1 MKKIK
6 RRLRTRICSLGLIAS
21 MLVGLLPM
29 SAIIVLATENRPV
42 AVTWA
47 PQTQTEGGVRTV
59 NLTASL
65 TAGNEDE
72 ISAAMVEIV
81 LEAGEASA
89 LQWDGASIDA
99 DGLQGEEP
107 EQPEE
112 GTISGEEQ
120 TPDSSVP
127 TGEADDSDTNE
138 GTSDSETD
146 VDSPATGTDVEEPN
160 TGETGEND
168 SSENGSGE
176 EISEPDASDPD
187 AATDGGAS
195 VGDEPTGSDPVA
207 EDPENSGDKDGVSTD
222 DPLTEDPDVIESA
235 AGNSENA
242 GKSSAQNTD
251 TFTENAET
259 GESISLVYQDP
270 DSSAESSTG
279 AVLITNA
286 DGTDGAVLR
295 ILLVGDSQYTK
306 ELTFQSE
313 TELEV
318 AVEEGDIRVQTYST
332 ENQIPSVNAEPL
344 LGTETGNQD
353 AAITTQSFTVYES
366 IPAEVDVSTQAGSID
381 LEDELKGGAVTYKV
395 SIQKPSIFES
405 NKQYS
410 FTISLPD
417 SLSLPEGEL
426 TAGTDENGI
435 VTIQCGGTEIA
446 ALGLPDGVKLP
457 DGFSVEATDNG
468 FTFTVTAPWKP
479 LAEGETYDF
488 SLTLQ
493 AGNLVRSTEAV
504 SGKITLTVSAVKD
517 ESEKPA
523 TDSASVTVTAGED
536 VPGQGGWTVA
546 VTDSE
551 PVTQPVFW
559 ADNNNEDKSRPNWSG
574 TLGDTASGM
583 TPKLY
588 YTLTEVDAYGN
599 PVKTFQPVE
608 LTEETLRYVGLT
620 DMPTVSESGGVLS
633 VTVDEK
639 NGLPSRLV
647 EQADTGDVNRHYT
660 VSWSLEP
667 PESIPGDYTLQDIE
681 DPALVDGVSKPGWY
695 FVLLRDFT
703 ITVDVKQGIAAAL
716 TPAQVLDLL
725 DNFTFHWEYDSMPTS
740 DPGKNTLEAML
751 EDGLHAEYADGELT
765 VSGLWK
771 YSLNGGEIIYSLRET
786 ENDGEND
793 DIADGVLSEE
803 ELPESVTVGTDAPLK
818 SDDWYNI
825 LYNNTGVPNH
835 GTVSDAVYSG
845 GRLTLI
851 RGGETAYTAYKVWRD
866 AYAQNEND
874 NRPTTTFTLYRYL
887 RAEGINTAS
896 VYTDGGVE
904 VRLVW
909 VEPTEAPGEAPP
921 EGSSEGG
928 GAQTPAEGH
937 WEIRV
942 VSGDEE
948 DPAVL
953 PRYDS
958 QSGGE
963 WIYVVKETLSGNNAG
978 SYEQVFGKVEWDA
991 ETNEW
996 DKVTGLDDL
1005 AEWGAERAGNAYLY
1019 NDDTLTNLQTGTV
1032 SVGAT
1037 KEWKAA
1043 TFQSSLNDVVVE
1055 LTLQVREKNSEDS
1068 WKNCLVDG
1076 KAVTRYLCSF
1086 SAVQLTDSLA
1096 PGDTPAMEQY
1106 RGGDRTKELEYRWVE
1121 TAVYTGINEEEVDVE
1136 ITIANYTEDNADDI
1150 KKHPV
1155 CHTDW
1160 TAETGTLTGTFKLGG
1175 TGTWTV
1181 EYEQDDTGNITRI
1194 TNSVEDTVDYEVV
1207 KEWHA
1212 GTEPTKITL
1221 QIFRV
1226 VTGEA
1231 FDYEHPYLEFTMD
1244 GTSSPQSVEILNE
1257 DNLPEDAEDVGVTWG
1272 IEDYTSD
1279 QSDDCTSWPAVVTGL
1294 PAYDDEGRTY
1304 EYILLEKAV
1313 NGTPVYRNEETD
1325 TADYRTVVVNGDGPG
1340 GFNLLIRKTWLD
1352 NSDTPHREPV
1362 TFTLYNKNTDEPV
1375 KKTDGNPYTIPVGG
1389 DNIWSSV
1396 FWVANDALEGGDS
1409 IDADDVYLVETSV
1422 GLNEGDHLAH
1432 KVEHYLGES
1441 GDEYTYEALYG
1452 DKDAGTKGGYGKD
1465 GHIFDVTTENHRYQV
1480 TYEAEYNTAGASG
1493 GGQFPGGIGA
1503 AFTITNRRLGSIDL
1517 TVNKTWIDGR
1527 AARDGGGEQE
1537 DPTLSQEIADE
1548 LKKIAET
1555 KGGKQLA
1562 LVFRLVFDESMDEG
1576 NKDNWEITRSGPGG
1590 TDTVCVGGEPV
1601 DILGQNREAVSS
1613 DQVIIGVTK
1622 NDDSTFTTVTN
1633 DNAYFFNLP
1642 KYDAQGNVVSYSVEE
1657 IWLDVTDPEDIKK
1670 VDLGELEKKNSTLY
1684 GGLYE
1689 LWSGYTDPE
1698 FKWTYT
1704 ENADGQQHTKDVQT
1718 LSVTNRRG
1726 TPKTV
1731 EWTKVWKDAYTNES
1745 GLRPDLYLDIY
1756 RVVHVPVKTTS
1767 GEGESQTSTTT
1778 YQRQIEY
1785 YGSSGDWEKEA
1796 DTWKLTLDNVPAFDS
1811 HGFEIYYYAVERTAQ
1826 PASQY
1831 DYQAG
1836 KYSLNGEQ
1844 LGTRDEPAERAGVL
1858 SDHTEQASNDHAYA
1872 LLVLGKRAGDT
1883 DDNIDSIQ
1891 WAENYNVQGTIGI
1904 FGEGGSLNYAK
1915 YALIEGG
1922 TFTNT
1927 LAESYSIDGMKYWT
1941 NLPAQWDMDS
1951 RLPGVRFLV
1960 YRYTQSNKDEWNGAT
1975 LDSQIKD
1982 ENGTF
1987 KEQDGEHYE
1996 FAAELTISSDQWKD
2010 LRSGNGYRYL
2020 IQYNGVNNLT
2030 VTEENGLTCNGTDGS
2045 APLERYN
2052 ENGELYTYEI
2062 REVVQWPEGVGNV
2075 QGSDVFTVSQAANGF
2090 YFTND
2095 YDPAEGSIQV
2105 KKFLYLPMEEND
2117 QPEAYPAVTFKLTRQ
2132 VTYDGKIY
2140 EPDRSFRTQTV
2151 TIKSS
2156 EVQTAWE
2163 SLEEGHTAEYVT
2175 LEKTFENLPLYAPN
2189 GWEYR
2194 YTVIEDRDE
2203 LKGYETWAV
2212 SGDVEKPD
2220 NVAGEGKKW
2229 TTQDTLD
2236 YPNAG
2241 ITDGIKIE
2249 NLTPVPDENK
2259 EEETAA
2265 ETLDAG
2271 TTEETAHAATFKNR
2285 PDNPPETYE
2294 GHFTATKIWDD
2305 NNNAYGFRPTVN
2317 EFEEISEHVET
2328 DESGKVIW
2336 TALKREAKSQTGEA
2350 NQMSEY
2356 LIASEDYTLTVEDK
2370 ENGMYV
2376 ITITPKDSEAFE
2388 LYAPNGMPWVY
2399 SFSEPVT
2406 DNNRLQIDF
2415 ESDEANANKIYAP
2428 PAETG
2433 GTWTQKVQ
2441 PTTGDMQNTSFGSLT
2456 NTTHMEYKF
2465 NKVWVDEDGKPIT
2478 ENYLGEDFWLTVS
2491 FQLQV
2496 SDDGKVEWSD
2506 ANEYFASQKIDTSNM
2521 EANGNGVVQGT
2532 GDAWDTATITAAVDD
2547 AVWDS
2552 GGTFTK
2558 LPTVLKDG
2566 DEYILLQYR
2575 VIEASVSYGKIVQEI
2590 KDLKLNEPA
2599 NNQTTGSYTVENEE
2613 TGLVTG
2619 ATFSRQDNAGV
2630 STSTNQLSTTSVS
2643 VTKVWND
2650 TNNQYGT
2657 RPGAEAP
2664 WTWGSWFV
2672 LQRATDA
2679 DGPADEDAEWK
2690 NVAVFKKLYG
2700 GQESSAIA
2708 ADDGN
2713 WTAEIT
2719 GLPTADYST
2728 GTAKPYT
2735 YRVRELQPRDG
2746 GYASVDSIDSDD
2758 IVEDKGIYNTDGSQ
2772 YIASYEEG
2780 SQKDWTVTNAL
2791 DLYIPEGEV
2800 SEVTATKQ
2808 WAVPDIDT
2816 TPRPAVTFQLQY
2828 KTDGGDWTPT
2838 NFENTDQIANE
2849 ENNWTVRWE
2858 NLPDTIGGQTVTYR
2872 VVELDGNGWVQIN
2885 QPVALLSGEEAAY
2898 TFTNTLS
2905 RDYIVEKEWNPA
2917 SADTQEVTLWLYR
2930 TTDPNEIGSISGSR
2944 VPVSEIDSGGGYREA
2959 VLSDENDWRKTFQ
2972 NLPKYNANSQLY
2984 YYYALELDSS
2994 GNHIPQHGKITQ
3006 NGTDYE
3012 VSYGWDEG
3020 GSKTTVT
3027 NTTATGLNGTKT
3039 WEDNGN
3045 AYQTRPDSLKLI
3057 LERRVGSSRE
3067 WENVS
3072 NLYSPTWTKP
3082 ETGNVWTYTY
3092 TGLPSCDENGNL
3104 YTYRVREEVLDGY
3117 EQTETTGNNFIN
3129 VLSEKIDIVGQ
3140 KVWSGETGETPGL
3153 TLWRR
3158 TSSQAEWAKVT
3169 GASPSWNTD
3178 ETPWTF
3184 TYTNLPKYDASGV
3197 LYEYQ
3202 VREDVPDG
3210 YEAGYKDRAIEAT
3223 ITGHPA
3229 TTVDGLTITNYQ
3241 DGNLTV
3247 RKTVS
3252 GNRGD
3257 PDKEFH
3263 FTVTLTGN
3271 SSAGTAANT
3280 VGGDFDTIRTN
3291 ADGDATS
3298 STLNFTDGESAEF
3311 TLKHGESLTIQG
3323 LPAGISYQVT
3333 ETERGQDGY
3342 TTTGTGW
3349 NGTIPAGST
3358 AKAKFDNYSHDSGG
3372 GGGDDD
3378 RFDLTGRKTWVD
3390 KGENDPKRPED
3401 ITLELY
3407 RKTADGSEERVYA
3420 EPTWV
3425 KNGNIWT
3432 YTFHDL
3438 PERDENGNRYTYWV
3452 HEVVP
3457 EGYESSQSGNNITN
3471 RSTEVEPGSLR
3482 VTKQV
3487 TGSRGD
3493 PTREFTFTVTLS
3505 NRNLTGIYG
3514 QMAFIDGVATFTLH
3528 SGETILAENLPAG
3541 ITYTVTEAEA
3551 NQDGYTTTAVG
3562 DTGTIAADTVA
3573 SAVFTNDRPRHD
3585 RPDEPDEPDPEYP
3598 DEPGKPDYPDE
3609 PDRPDEPDYPDEP
3622 DTPDNPDIPR
3632 TDDPTRNDLL
3642 AMLCL
3647 ASFGGMVLLG
3657 LLGLVGGRIKK
3668 KYRGKRLR

>member
-29 SAIIVLATENRPV
+29 SAIIALATEERPV
-42 AVTWA
+42 TVKWA
-47 PQTQTEGGVRTV
+47 PQTQIEDSVRTV

-65 TAGNEDE
+65 DTSDE
-72 ISAAMVEIV
+72 ISAAMIEIK

-89 LQWDGASIDA
+89 LQWDGEPIAAGD
-99 DGLQGEEP
+99 LQGEEA

-112 GTISGEEQ
+112 GTIPGEEQ

-127 TGEADDSDTNE
+127 TEEADGSDTNA

-187 AATDGGAS
+187 AATDDGAS
-195 VGDEPTGSDPVA
+195 VGDESTESEHIA
-207 EDPENSGDKDGVSTD
+207 EDPANSGHKDEVSTD
-222 DPLTEDPDVIESA
+222 DPDAEGSDMLESA

-270 DSSAESSTG
+270 DPSAAPGAG

-313 TELEV
+313 TELKV
-318 AVEEGDIRVQTYST
+318 AVEESDIRVQTYAS
-332 ENQIPSVNAEPL
+332 EQEIPNIFQEPL
-344 LGTETGNQD
+344 LEEETDNGN
-353 AAITTQSFTVYES
+353 AAITTQSFTVYKS

-504 SGKITLTVSAVKD
+504 SGSIELTVSAVD
-517 ESEKPA
+517 GGETA
-523 TDSASVTVTAGED
+523 SASVTVTAGANF
-536 VPGQGGWTVA
+536 PGQGGWTV
-546 VTDSE
+546 VPTNYE
-551 PVTQPVFW
+551 LVTQPVFW
-559 ADNNNEDKSRPNWSG
+559 ADNNSEERPKWSD
-574 TLGDTASGM
+574 TLGETENGM

-588 YTLTEVDAYGN
+588 FTLTEVDEDGN
-599 PVKTFQPVE
+599 PVETFQSLE
-608 LTEETLRYVGLT
+608 LTEDTMQYVGLT
-620 DMPTVSESGGVLS
+620 EMPKLSPSDGGILS
-633 VTVDEK
+633 VTVQDQ
-639 NGLPSRLV
+639 NGLPSRLE
-647 EQADTGDVNRHYT
+647 EQAATGDVQRHYT

-667 PESIPGDYTLQDIE
+667 PEPIPDGYTLQEIE
-681 DPALVDGVSKPGWY
+681 DPDSVDGVSESGWY

-703 ITVDVKQGIAAAL
+703 ITVDVKQGIADAL
-716 TPAQVLDLL
+716 TSKQVLELL
-725 DNFTFHWEYDSMPTS
+725 DNFTFHWNYDGMETE
-740 DPGKNTLEAML
+740 DPGQNTLKAML
-751 EDGLHAEYADGELT
+751 ADGLHAEYDAEAGKLT
-765 VSGLWK
+765 VSGLWQ
-771 YSLNGGEIIYSLRET
+771 YSLNGSEIIYSLRET
-786 ENDGEND
+786 EDDGEASNT
-793 DIADGVLSEE
+793 ADGRLSGD
-803 ELPESVTVGTDAPLK
+803 ELGDLPDGDKAPLE

-825 LYNNTGVPNH
+825 LYDNTGVPNY
-835 GTVSDAVYSG
+835 GSEDNTVYSG
-845 GRLTLI
+845 GKLTLI
-851 RGGETAYTAYKVWRD
+851 RGGETTYAATKVWRD
-866 AYAQNEND
+866 AYEQNSGEGGAPD
-874 NRPTTTFTLYRYL
+874 RPKATFTLYRYL

-896 VYTDGGVE
+896 VYTDGGVK
-904 VRLVW
+904 VQLVW
-909 VEPTEAPGEAPP
+909 VGPTEAPDEDPSG
-921 EGSSEGG
+921 GSGEGG
-928 GAQTPAEGH
+928 ETQAPAEGH

-948 DPAVL
+948 EPAVL
-953 PRYDS
+953 PQYDS

-963 WIYVVKETLSGNNAG
+963 WIYVVKEDPIPG
-978 SYEQVFGKVEWDA
+978 YEQVFGTAKWENGEWVKVEDDL
-991 ETNEW
+991 EEW
-996 DKVTGLDDL
+996 GLD
-1005 AEWGAERAGNAYLY
+1005 ARTSTNTYLY

-1055 LTLQVREKNSEDS
+1055 LTLQVREKGSDTWEDYE
-1068 WKNCLVDG
+1068 KDG
-1076 KAVTRYLCSF
+1076 EPMHRYLYSF
-1086 SAVQLTDSLA
+1086 SAVQMTDTLA

-1106 RGGDRTKELEYRWVE
+1106 EGGDKTKELEYRWLE
-1121 TAVYTGINEEEVDVE
+1121 TAVYTGVDPGEDEKIEEA
-1136 ITIANYTEDNADDI
+1136 IAEAGDSAKIQVKYTETSDESSCTSDA
-1150 KKHPV
+1150 PV
-1155 CHTDW
+1155 
-1160 TAETGTLTGTFKLGG
+1160 GTFTIQG
-1175 TGTWTV
+1175 TSRTWTI
-1181 EYEQDDTGNITRI
+1181 EYEQDENGSGTKI

-1207 KEWHA
+1207 KEWH
-1212 GTEPTKITL
+1212 EPSVPEKITL
-1221 QIFRV
+1221 QIFRT

-1231 FDYEHPYLEFTMD
+1231 FDYDEPYLEFTMD
-1244 GTSSPQSVEILNE
+1244 ESKLEKTGGSVREEDPETYEAISVGTKESLDGYENLTGENGTSWLGLI
-1257 DNLPEDAEDVGVTWG
+1257 
-1272 IEDYTSD
+1272 SD
-1279 QSDDCTSWPAVVTGL
+1279 L

-1304 EYILLEKAV
+1304 EYILLEKTASGSV
-1313 NGTPVYRNEETD
+1313 PVYHNEETD
-1325 TADYRTVVVNGDGPG
+1325 SADYRTIVVNGEGSV
-1340 GFNLLIRKTWLD
+1340 GFNLLVRKTWLD
-1352 NSDTPHREPV
+1352 NSDISHREPV
-1362 TFTLYNKNTDEPV
+1362 TFTLYNKNTNEPV
-1375 KKTDGNPYTIPVGG
+1375 EYNSENGGGNYTITLGK

-1396 FWVANDALEGGDS
+1396 FWVGTTDLDEKSITIDDGDFG
-1409 IDADDVYLVETSV
+1409 ADDVYLVETSV
-1422 GLNEGDHLAH
+1422 GLNEDGHPAH

-1441 GDEYTYEALYG
+1441 EDEYTYEALYG
-1452 DKDAGTKGGYGKD
+1452 DKDKGTEGGRGD
-1465 GHIFDVTTENHRYQV
+1465 NGHIFDVTTKDHRYQV
-1480 TYEAEYNTAGASG
+1480 TYKQEETGAEGTSL
-1493 GGQFPGGIGA
+1493 PGGIGA

-2236 YPNAG
+2236 YPQRRHHRWHQ
-2241 ITDGIKIE
+2241 D
-2249 NLTPVPDENK
+2249 
-2259 EEETAA
+2259 
-2265 ETLDAG
+2265 
-2271 TTEETAHAATFKNR
+2271 R
-2285 PDNPPETYE
+2285 
-2294 GHFTATKIWDD
+2294 
-2305 NNNAYGFRPTVN
+2305 
-2317 EFEEISEHVET
+2317 
-2328 DESGKVIW
+2328 
-2336 TALKREAKSQTGEA
+2336 KS
-2350 NQMSEY
+2350 
-2356 LIASEDYTLTVEDK
+2356 
-2370 ENGMYV
+2370 
-2376 ITITPKDSEAFE
+2376 
-2388 LYAPNGMPWVY
+2388 
-2399 SFSEPVT
+2399 
-2406 DNNRLQIDF
+2406 
-2415 ESDEANANKIYAP
+2415 
-2428 PAETG
+2428 
-2433 GTWTQKVQ
+2433 
-2441 PTTGDMQNTSFGSLT
+2441 
-2456 NTTHMEYKF
+2456 
-2465 NKVWVDEDGKPIT
+2465 
-2478 ENYLGEDFWLTVS
+2478 
-2491 FQLQV
+2491 
-2496 SDDGKVEWSD
+2496 
-2506 ANEYFASQKIDTSNM
+2506 DTC
-2521 EANGNGVVQGT
+2521 
-2532 GDAWDTATITAAVDD
+2532 
-2547 AVWDS
+2547 
-2552 GGTFTK
+2552 
-2558 LPTVLKDG
+2558 P
-2566 DEYILLQYR
+2566 
-2575 VIEASVSYGKIVQEI
+2575 
-2590 KDLKLNEPA
+2590 
-2599 NNQTTGSYTVENEE
+2599 
-2613 TGLVTG
+2613 
-2619 ATFSRQDNAGV
+2619 
-2630 STSTNQLSTTSVS
+2630 
-2643 VTKVWND
+2643 
-2650 TNNQYGT
+2650 
-2657 RPGAEAP
+2657 
-2664 WTWGSWFV
+2664 
-2672 LQRATDA
+2672 
-2679 DGPADEDAEWK
+2679 
-2690 NVAVFKKLYG
+2690 
-2700 GQESSAIA
+2700 
-2708 ADDGN
+2708 
-2713 WTAEIT
+2713 
-2719 GLPTADYST
+2719 
-2728 GTAKPYT
+2728 
-2735 YRVRELQPRDG
+2735 
-2746 GYASVDSIDSDD
+2746 
-2758 IVEDKGIYNTDGSQ
+2758 
-2772 YIASYEEG
+2772 
-2780 SQKDWTVTNAL
+2780 
-2791 DLYIPEGEV
+2791 
-2800 SEVTATKQ
+2800 
-2808 WAVPDIDT
+2808 
-2816 TPRPAVTFQLQY
+2816 
-2828 KTDGGDWTPT
+2828 
-2838 NFENTDQIANE
+2838 
-2849 ENNWTVRWE
+2849 
-2858 NLPDTIGGQTVTYR
+2858 
-2872 VVELDGNGWVQIN
+2872 
-2885 QPVALLSGEEAAY
+2885 
-2898 TFTNTLS
+2898 
-2905 RDYIVEKEWNPA
+2905 
-2917 SADTQEVTLWLYR
+2917 
-2930 TTDPNEIGSISGSR
+2930 
-2944 VPVSEIDSGGGYREA
+2944 
-2959 VLSDENDWRKTFQ
+2959 
-2972 NLPKYNANSQLY
+2972 
-2984 YYYALELDSS
+2984 
-2994 GNHIPQHGKITQ
+2994 
-3006 NGTDYE
+3006 
-3012 VSYGWDEG
+3012 
-3020 GSKTTVT
+3020 
-3027 NTTATGLNGTKT
+3027 
-3039 WEDNGN
+3039 
-3045 AYQTRPDSLKLI
+3045 
-3057 LERRVGSSRE
+3057 
-3067 WENVS
+3067 
-3072 NLYSPTWTKP
+3072 
-3082 ETGNVWTYTY
+3082 
-3092 TGLPSCDENGNL
+3092 
-3104 YTYRVREEVLDGY
+3104 
-3117 EQTETTGNNFIN
+3117 
-3129 VLSEKIDIVGQ
+3129 
-3140 KVWSGETGETPGL
+3140 
-3153 TLWRR
+3153 
-3158 TSSQAEWAKVT
+3158 
-3169 GASPSWNTD
+3169 
-3178 ETPWTF
+3178 
-3184 TYTNLPKYDASGV
+3184 
-3197 LYEYQ
+3197 
-3202 VREDVPDG
+3202 
-3210 YEAGYKDRAIEAT
+3210 
-3223 ITGHPA
+3223 
-3229 TTVDGLTITNYQ
+3229 
-3241 DGNLTV
+3241 
-3247 RKTVS
+3247 
-3252 GNRGD
+3252 
-3257 PDKEFH
+3257 
-3263 FTVTLTGN
+3263 
-3271 SSAGTAANT
+3271 
-3280 VGGDFDTIRTN
+3280 
-3291 ADGDATS
+3291 
-3298 STLNFTDGESAEF
+3298 
-3311 TLKHGESLTIQG
+3311 
-3323 LPAGISYQVT
+3323 
-3333 ETERGQDGY
+3333 
-3342 TTTGTGW
+3342 
-3349 NGTIPAGST
+3349 
-3358 AKAKFDNYSHDSGG
+3358 
-3372 GGGDDD
+3372 
-3378 RFDLTGRKTWVD
+3378 
-3390 KGENDPKRPED
+3390 
-3401 ITLELY
+3401 
-3407 RKTADGSEERVYA
+3407 
-3420 EPTWV
+3420 
-3425 KNGNIWT
+3425 
-3432 YTFHDL
+3432 
-3438 PERDENGNRYTYWV
+3438 
-3452 HEVVP
+3452 
-3457 EGYESSQSGNNITN
+3457 
-3471 RSTEVEPGSLR
+3471 
-3482 VTKQV
+3482 
-3487 TGSRGD
+3487 
-3493 PTREFTFTVTLS
+3493 
-3505 NRNLTGIYG
+3505 
-3514 QMAFIDGVATFTLH
+3514 
-3528 SGETILAENLPAG
+3528 
-3541 ITYTVTEAEA
+3541 
-3551 NQDGYTTTAVG
+3551 
-3562 DTGTIAADTVA
+3562 
-3573 SAVFTNDRPRHD
+3573 
-3585 RPDEPDEPDPEYP
+3585 
-3598 DEPGKPDYPDE
+3598 
-3609 PDRPDEPDYPDEP
+3609 
-3622 DTPDNPDIPR
+3622 
-3632 TDDPTRNDLL
+3632 
-3642 AMLCL
+3642 
-3647 ASFGGMVLLG
+3647 
-3657 LLGLVGGRIKK
+3657 
-3668 KYRGKRLR
+3668 